1 MQISDGYLDKQ
12 VIQPYLK
19 EEPEDVHLIQQF

>member
-1 MQISDGYLDKQ
+1 MQISDDYLDKQ

-19 EEPEDVHLIQQF
+19 EETEDLRLIQQF